1 MEMSKKSARPRKKH
15 APFPSGASRMTPS
28 QVREIRARV
37 KDFDDPVRFVI
48 ASQFSRK
55 FVLYY
60 NVSSDTYAMNDISA
74 ATLFKRRRAAEEIR
88 KLFGNNDCLLEAR
101 GKKNRRVKR
110 GGRNRKPR

>member
-1 MEMSKKSARPRKKH
+1 
-15 APFPSGASRMTPS
+15 MTPS

-74 ATLFKRRRAAEEIR
+74 ATLFKRRRAAEAIR
-88 KLFGNNDCLLEAR
+88 KLFGPNDCLLEVR
-101 GKKNRRVKR
+101 VMKNSSVKR
-110 GGRNRKPR
+110 VGRYRKPLLKRRRKKG